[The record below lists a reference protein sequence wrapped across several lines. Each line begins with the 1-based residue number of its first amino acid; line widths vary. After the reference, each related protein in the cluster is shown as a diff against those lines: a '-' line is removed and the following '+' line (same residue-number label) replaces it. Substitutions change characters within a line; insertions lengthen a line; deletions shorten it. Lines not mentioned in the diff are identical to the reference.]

1 MDIGLAVDSSAAVVP
16 HWHQIQQFLK
26 QLVDRFQMNG
36 VSRIGLI
43 QFDTIAKMPVRL
55 DTCQDAPCLKQYISK
70 LAPDPYGRRRT
81 DAALDMA
88 KEKLFAQGRS
98 GIPKVLF
105 VLEHGK
111 INGGDPSINWGQMLV
126 EPAQRLK
133 DAGVNVFAVGTTPI
147 ATEDELKTITS
158 ADQSHIVPLQ
168 SYGQLPGAV
177 SQIARKACQIAG
189 IVANQECKHASVVIN
204 E

>member
-1 MDIGLAVDSSAAVVP
+1 
-16 HWHQIQQFLK
+16 
-26 QLVDRFQMNG
+26 
-36 VSRIGLI
+36 
-43 QFDTIAKMPVRL
+43 
-55 DTCQDAPCLKQYISK
+55 
-70 LAPDPYGRRRT
+70 
-81 DAALDMA
+81 
-88 KEKLFAQGRS
+88 
-98 GIPKVLF
+98 
-105 VLEHGK
+105 
-111 INGGDPSINWGQMLV
+111 MLV